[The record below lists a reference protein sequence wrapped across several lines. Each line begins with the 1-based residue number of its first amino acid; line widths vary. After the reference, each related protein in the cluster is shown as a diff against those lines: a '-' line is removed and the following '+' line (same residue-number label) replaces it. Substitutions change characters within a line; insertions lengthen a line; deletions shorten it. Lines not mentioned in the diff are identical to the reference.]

1 MAMVSWLKLLAFLIP
16 SLLLHANI
24 AFAAGDVPV
33 VAPDASAERQQELV
47 KRYENMHDDYVPRT
61 EHFLESGTPKYI
73 NRLIAEESPYLLQH
87 AHNPVNWFPWGEEAF
102 AHAVSEDKPI
112 FLSIGYATCHWC
124 HVMERES
131 FENEDIAKQLNEDF
145 VAIKV
150 DREQLPDVD
159 ALYMT
164 AVQMIA
170 GRGGWPMSSFLDT
183 DGRPYFGG
191 TYFPPTQFADLLNR
205 VALLWGTQREELLT
219 QAGNVQR
226 ALSNAHQLG
235 QTAKAVGT
243 NEIDKAT
250 ENAILSFD
258 ADYGGF
264 SRAPKFPQE
273 STLMFLL
280 EQARIANSSE
290 ALSAADFTMRKM
302 AAGGIHDQIGG
313 GFHRYSVDHQWL
325 VPHFEKMLYNQA
337 NLARVYVL
345 AWQLSGYEDH
355 AATARGILDYVLR
368 EMTTET
374 GVFYSATDA
383 DSEGREGAFFV
394 WTPETLNSVLSEDD
408 ARLASELWGI
418 DDIGNFEGETVLNRP
433 TPLAVIAKSF
443 DMSVDELIEKRTQL
457 AEQLRTA
464 RELREHPLLD
474 DKVLTG
480 WNGLMITA
488 FAEAAMAFDDK
499 RYLDTAVR
507 AATQLLNNVLNSSGR
522 LKRSQFNGVVSIDA
536 KQVDFAWLA
545 EGLIALYDAT
555 GNKHWLHKAQE
566 LTDTMIAE
574 FHDVKGGGFF
584 MGASTVA
591 GARLVTRPKDL
602 YDASTPSGNATALR
616 VLSRLV
622 ARTGKFSYARLADEL
637 IAAYSEALTQQ
648 SNGFYYLLTAL
659 SEYTNGESGLPR
671 YAGKG
676 VARVNARRHGSR
688 LELDIDLDEGWHI
701 NANKPLQDYLI
712 ATELKGVN
720 HTLSDI
726 RYPAP
731 HTRKLGF
738 QSEALSLYEGDIVIE
753 AELSTA
759 NATAND
765 TTRTE
770 ENAVNAVADSVAK
783 ASDRTTLELTL
794 QACNDEICL
803 APETL
808 TIVLPLGSA
817 G

>member
-1 MAMVSWLKLLAFLIP
+1 MLKFVIRTSLIVVAL
-16 SLLLHANI
+16 SLTLSASI
-24 AFAAGDVPV
+24 ATAAEGQPII
-33 VAPDASAERQQELV
+33 APDATSDLQEDLLS
-47 KRYENMHDDYVPRT
+47 RYKGMGEEYVPRT
-61 EHFLESGTPKYI
+61 EHLLEDGVPKYI

-87 AHNPVNWFPWGEEAF
+87 AHNPVNWFPWGKEAF
-102 AHAVSEDKPI
+102 ARAVDEDKPI

-131 FENEDIAKQLNEDF
+131 FENEAIAGQLNKNF
-145 VAIKV
+145 IAIKV

-164 AVQMIA
+164 AVQMIT
-170 GRGGWPMSSFLDT
+170 GGGGWPMSSFLDNE
-183 DGRPYFGG
+183 GRPYFGG
-191 TYFPPTQFADLLNR
+191 TYYPPTQFASLLQR
-205 VALLWGTQREELLT
+205 VDTLWATQRAELLE
-219 QAGNVQR
+219 QAGAVQR

-235 QTAKAVGT
+235 QTAKAVGAH
-243 NEIDKAT
+243 EIDNAT
-250 ENAILSFD
+250 ANAVMSFD

-280 EQARIANSSE
+280 EQARIKDNSE
-290 ALSAADFTMRKM
+290 ALNASDFTLRKM

-337 NLARVYVL
+337 NLARAYVL
-345 AWQLSGYEDH
+345 AWQLTGHADH

-368 EMTTET
+368 EMTSDE

-394 WTPETLNSVLSEDD
+394 WTPETLQAALSEDD
-408 ARLASELWGI
+408 AELAAELWGV
-418 DDIGNFEGETVLNRP
+418 DDVGNFEGETILNRP
-433 TPLAVIAKSF
+433 TPLPILAKVF
-443 DMSVDELIEKRTQL
+443 DLPVDTLVKRRFEL
-457 AEQLRTA
+457 AEKLRTA
-464 RELREHPLLD
+464 REAREHPLLD
-474 DKVLTG
+474 DKILTG

-488 FAEAAMAFDDK
+488 LTEAAMAFDEQ
-499 RYLDTAVR
+499 RYLDAASR
-507 AATQLLNNVLNSSGR
+507 AANQLLDKAMSGTGK
-522 LKRSQFNGVVSIDA
+522 LKRSQYNGVVSIDA

-545 EGLIALYDAT
+545 EGLIALYDAS
-555 GNKHWLHKAQE
+555 GDSKWLENARL

-584 MGASTVA
+584 MGSATVG

-602 YDASTPSGNATALR
+602 YDASTPSGNSTALR

-622 ARTGKFSYARLADEL
+622 TRTGEFSYGRIADEL
-637 IAAYSEALTQQ
+637 IAAYSENLTQQ
-648 SNGFYYLLTAL
+648 SGGFYYLLTAL

-676 VARVNARRHGSR
+676 VARVNASQNESGVRVT
-688 LELDIDLDEGWHI
+688 IDLHDGWHI
-701 NANKPLQDYLI
+701 NSNRPLQDYLI
-712 ATELKGVN
+712 GTELKGTTVSLTN
-720 HTLSDI
+720 TT
-726 RYPAP
+726 YPDP
-731 HTRKLGF
+731 TRRTLGF
-738 QSEALSLYEGDIVIE
+738 QSEELSLYEGSVVID
-753 AELSTA
+753 AAMNDST
-759 NATAND
+759 
-765 TTRTE
+765 
-770 ENAVNAVADSVAK
+770 DSMAL
-783 ASDRTTLELTL
+783 TTLELTL

-808 TIVLPLGSA
+808 VLKLPYSSQG
-817 G
+817 

>member
-1 MAMVSWLKLLAFLIP
+1 MTKVALMKLPVVLIL
-16 SLLLHANI
+16 SLSLHANI
-24 AFAAGDVPV
+24 ASAAGKDQV
-33 VAPDASAERQQELV
+33 VAPDASNEQQQALV
-47 KRYENMHDDYVPRT
+47 ERYENMNENYEPRT
-61 EHFLESGTPKYI
+61 EHFLEDGTPKYL
-73 NRLIAEESPYLLQH
+73 NRLITENSPYLLQH

-102 AHAVSEDKPI
+102 ARAVAEDKPI

-131 FENEDIAKQLNEDF
+131 FENEDIAQQLNEKF

-170 GRGGWPMSSFLDT
+170 GNGGWPMSSFLDT
-183 DGRPYFGG
+183 EGRPYFGG
-191 TYFPPTQFADLLNR
+191 TYFPPAQFSDLLDR
-205 VALLWGTQREELLT
+205 VAFLWGNQRDELLT

-235 QTAKAVGT
+235 QTAKEVGAK
-243 NEIDKAT
+243 EIDQAT
-250 ENAILSFD
+250 ENAIFSFD
-258 ADYGGF
+258 SDNGGF
-264 SRAPKFPQE
+264 SHAPKFPQE
-273 STLMFLL
+273 STLLFLL
-280 EQARIANSSE
+280 EQARITNSPQ
-290 ALSAADFTMRKM
+290 ALKAADYTLRKM

-313 GFHRYSVDHQWL
+313 GFHRYSVDHEWL

-337 NLARVYVL
+337 NLARAYVL
-345 AWQLSGYEDH
+345 GWQLSGHQDH

-368 EMTTET
+368 EMTTDT

-394 WTPETLNSVLSEDD
+394 WTPETLSEVLSEDD
-408 ARLASELWGI
+408 AKLASEIWGI
-418 DDIGNFEGETVLNRP
+418 DEVGNFEGETILNRP
-433 TPLAVIAKSF
+433 TPLVAIAKSF
-443 DMSVDELIEKRTQL
+443 DMSVDEVIEKRAQL
-457 AEQLRTA
+457 AEQLRIA
-464 RELREHPLLD
+464 RESREHPLLD
-474 DKVLTG
+474 DKILTG
-480 WNGLMITA
+480 WNGLMIIA
-488 FAEAAMAFDDK
+488 FAEAGMAFDDK
-499 RYLDTAVR
+499 RYLEAAIQ
-507 AATQLLNNVLNSSGR
+507 AATQLLDNVLDSSGR

-555 GNKHWLHKAQE
+555 GDKLWLNKAQE

-584 MGASTVA
+584 MGSATVS
-591 GARLVTRPKDL
+591 GTSLVTRPKDL
-602 YDASTPSGNATALR
+602 YDASTPSGNAAALR

-622 ARTGKFSYARLADEL
+622 ARTGKFSYARIADEL
-637 IAAYSEALTQQ
+637 IAAYSDALTRH

-659 SEYTNGESGLPR
+659 SEYTKGESGLPR

-676 VARVNARRHGSR
+676 VARVDVRRQGSR
-688 LELDIDLDEGWHI
+688 LELQIDLDEGWHI
-701 NANKPLQDYLI
+701 NSNEPLQDYLI
-712 ATELKGVN
+712 GTELKGVTN
-720 HTLSDI
+720 KLSNVQ
-726 RYPAP
+726 YPAP

-738 QSEALSLYEGDIVIE
+738 QSEELSLYEGRVLIE
-753 AELSTA
+753 AELPA
-759 NATAND
+759 AAATDNTNTNSND
-765 TTRTE
+765 S
-770 ENAVNAVADSVAK
+770 A
-783 ASDRTTLELTL
+783 TLELVL

-808 TIVLPLGSA
+808 AIALPRA
-817 G
+817 N

>member
-1 MAMVSWLKLLAFLIP
+1 MITFYVSKIPIFVFL
-16 SLLLHANI
+16 SLSLHANI
-24 AFAAGDVPV
+24 TFAAGTNQV
-33 VAPDASAERQQELV
+33 VAPDASTELQQNLV
-47 KRYENMHDDYVPRT
+47 NRYENMDDDYKPRT
-61 EHFLESGTPKYI
+61 EHFLDDGRPKYL
-73 NRLIAEESPYLLQH
+73 NRLIAENSPYLLQH
-87 AHNPVNWFPWGEEAF
+87 AHNPVNWLPWGEEAF
-102 AHAVSEDKPI
+102 ARAVSEDKPI

-170 GRGGWPMSSFLDT
+170 GNGGWPMSSFLDGE
-183 DGRPYFGG
+183 GRPYFGG
-191 TYFPPTQFADLLNR
+191 TYFPPTQFSDLLDR
-205 VALLWGTQREELLT
+205 VAFLWGNQRDDLLT

-235 QTAKAVGT
+235 QTAKEVGAT
-243 NEIDKAT
+243 EIDNAT
-250 ENAILSFD
+250 ENAIFSFD
-258 ADYGGF
+258 ADNGGF
-264 SRAPKFPQE
+264 SQAPKFPQE
-273 STLMFLL
+273 STLLFLL
-280 EQARIANSSE
+280 EQSRIEDSPQ
-290 ALSAADFTMRKM
+290 ALQAADYTLRKM

-313 GFHRYSVDHQWL
+313 GFHRYSVDHEWL

-337 NLARVYVL
+337 NLARAYVL
-345 AWQLSGYEDH
+345 GWQLSGHTDH

-394 WTPETLNSVLSEDD
+394 WTPEALREVLSEDD
-408 ARLASELWGI
+408 AKLASEIWGV
-418 DDIGNFEGETVLNRP
+418 DEVGNFEGETILNRP
-433 TPLAVIAKSF
+433 TPLVAIASSF
-443 DMSVDELIEKRTQL
+443 DMSIAEVIDKRTQL
-457 AEQLRTA
+457 AEQLRIA
-464 RELREHPLLD
+464 RESREHPLLD
-474 DKVLTG
+474 DKILTG
-480 WNGLMITA
+480 WNGLMIIA
-488 FAEAAMAFDDK
+488 FAEAAMAFDEK
-499 RYLDTAVR
+499 RYLDAAVR
-507 AATQLLNNVLNSSGR
+507 AATQLLDNALDSNGR
-522 LKRSQFNGVVSIDA
+522 LKRSQFNGIVSIDA

-555 GNKHWLHKAQE
+555 GNKHWLKKAQK

-574 FHDVKGGGFF
+574 FHDVNDGGFF
-584 MGASTVA
+584 MGSATVS
-591 GARLVTRPKDL
+591 GAALVTRPKDL
-602 YDASTPSGNATALR
+602 YDASTPSGNAAALR

-622 ARTGKFSYARLADEL
+622 ARTGNFSYARIADEL
-637 IAAYSEALTQQ
+637 IAAYSEALTQH

-659 SEYTNGESGLPR
+659 SEYTRGESGLPR

-676 VARVNARRHGSR
+676 VARVDVSRQGSH
-688 LELDIDLDEGWHI
+688 LELEIDLDKGWHV
-701 NANKPLQDYLI
+701 NSNKPLQDYLI
-712 ATELKGVN
+712 ATELKSVTN
-720 HTLSDI
+720 ELINI

-738 QSEALSLYEGDIVIE
+738 QSEELSLYEGKVVIE
-753 AELSTA
+753 AELSAAAATTNTDA
-759 NATAND
+759 NSATNFS
-765 TTRTE
+765 
-770 ENAVNAVADSVAK
+770 N
-783 ASDRTTLELTL
+783 RTTLELTL

-808 TIVLPLGSA
+808 AMVLPIGNN
-817 G
+817 